1 MPASVSSTSS
11 TAKVARPQKSVL
23 SPVVPSKLISLTSL
37 QPQSPRARSRS
48 PEKTVIRSKVLCV
61 PYVIT
66 LQKRVRFLIVKDAVF
81 QEYTFISGGLKRN
94 EPPAVGAVRELREE
108 TRDAVNISLTQWN
121 HRTFKLVTDSRE
133 PKERDMD
140 KARGERVLTTYYV
153 FVVDITNYK
162 SITAILEGFKRSTKT
177 GKAYMECDAIAFET
191 LDQLKKRTL
200 WSFIKNQVLPHPDFK
215 KIYTQISKG
224 CVA

>member
-1 MPASVSSTSS
+1 VYIA
-11 TAKVARPQKSVL
+11 
-23 SPVVPSKLISLTSL
+23 
-37 QPQSPRARSRS
+37 QSPRARSRS
-48 PEKTVIRSKVLCV
+48 PEKEKTVIRNKVLCV

-66 LQKRVRFLIVKDAVF
+66 MQKRVRFLIVKDAAF

-94 EPPAVGAVRELREE
+94 EPPAVGAMRELREE
-108 TRDAVNISLTQWN
+108 TRDAVIISLTQWN

-140 KARGERVLTTYYV
+140 KARGERVLTTYHV

-162 SITAILEGFKRSTKT
+162 SIANILDGFKKSTKT

-191 LDQLKKRTL
+191 LDQLKKRNL
-200 WSFIKNQVLPHPDFK
+200 WSFIKSVVLPNPEFK
-215 KIYTQISKG
+215 KIYTQISRG